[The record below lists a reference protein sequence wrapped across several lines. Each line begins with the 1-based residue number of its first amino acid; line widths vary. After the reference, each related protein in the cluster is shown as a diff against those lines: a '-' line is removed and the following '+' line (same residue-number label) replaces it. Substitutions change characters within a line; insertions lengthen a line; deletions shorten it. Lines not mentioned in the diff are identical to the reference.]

1 MPCVIFDIF
10 GSEMYKLSPLL
21 SDHWTSPV
29 IALIEWNVEE
39 PPATNILAPSSER
52 APAALS
58 AAINNISRTRKIEML
73 RKGESGL

>member
-1 MPCVIFDIF
+1 MSGVIFDIF
-10 GSEMYKLSPLL
+10 GSEMYKLSPFL
-21 SDHWTSPV
+21 SAHRTIPV

-58 AAINNISRTRKIEML
+58 AAPIISVK
-73 RKGESGL
+73 